1 MRVVLS
7 LLLAALAVSTPAI
20 AGNKGKNPHHV
31 QTEQSPAT
39 QAAVAITVTERTI
52 IFDYVNQYRD
62 TLVPAPGSAK
72 PLPPGIAKK
81 VARGGTLPPGIA
93 KRYLPQNLLVQL
105 PPRPGYQWVVVDNDV
120 VLIVAAT
127 GLIADILSDVL

>member
-52 IFDYVNQYRD
+52 IFDYVSQYRD

-93 KRYLPQNLLVQL
+93 KRSSKNTRSKQPSSSW
-105 PPRPGYQWVVVDNDV
+105 RP
-120 VLIVAAT
+120 IFA
-127 GLIADILSDVL
+127 